1 MKSMK
6 FFSSTKGN
14 DLVSVGSSASD
25 TVKRRRLTKT
35 GFLGGLGVILVVGS
49 LGLAMYFYLA
59 YQEVLEAQTPSAE
72 LASLLVSIS
81 EHLELPLGETPT
93 LATVTDREKL
103 SGQDFFASSQNGD
116 KVLLYQEAKKAI
128 LYRPSTGKIVN
139 VAAINASDSIDTE
152 PAQVEEAQTVP
163 KESVPAPIS
172 EPVVNE
178 PAKVVFLNGSTKT
191 GVTQPAEEK
200 ILAAFPEGVVVAG
213 KEKASKNT
221 YQGIIVADIS
231 GKASARASEI
241 ATTLGGTMSAFP
253 AEELVP
259 GEADIVVVIGNTP
272 TSMSVDTNGQSNTI
286 LDTSKNVDTV
296 PQKGATVQQ

>member
-1 MKSMK
+1 MK

-221 YQGIIVADIS
+221 YQGIIVADTS

-272 TSMSVDTNGQSNTI
+272 TSTSVDTNGQSNTI

>member
-1 MKSMK
+1 MK

-200 ILAAFPEGVVVAG
+200 ILAAFPEGVVVVG